1 MEHDLAWHF
10 PVIWY
15 LYLAGL
21 GAGAVVV
28 AAFAYLSNMKQPTEH
43 YHYFRMARYGA
54 VLGPIPVI
62 LGVALLIL
70 ELGQPSRPL
79 NLYKVINLSPM
90 SIGSWFLLFFIITS
104 LLYAITFLLPALPG
118 YARIKKAAGVV
129 QHALS
134 LINIPLGLGVAIYTG
149 VLLGAMPARPLW
161 NSPILAL
168 LFMISALSTGIAMI
182 ILARTLFHRKSDA
195 AASLNRRLRPHG
207 RRLSSKRLGRR
218 YHETGYLL
226 ATADL
231 ILITLELIAIF
242 LFIMFA
248 HLTVGNLKYAIA
260 VILPGGAMSGSFWIG
275 VVLIGLVLPALV
287 ELYAVFPRLIYNVP
301 FVAHRSVEFLVAL
314 AVLIGGFMLRY
325 VIVIAGQI
333 TGPMGI

>member
-1 MEHDLAWHF
+1 MEHEVAWHF

-28 AAFAYLSNMKQPTEH
+28 AAFAFLSNMKQTSEH
-43 YHYFRMARYGA
+43 YHYSRMARYGA
-54 VLGPIPVI
+54 VFGPIPLIV
-62 LGVALLIL
+62 GVSLLIF

-104 LLYAITFLLPALPG
+104 VIYAITFMLPAFTGHERLRKTIG
-118 YARIKKAAGVV
+118 NL

-134 LINIPLGLGVAIYTG
+134 LLNIPLGLGVAIYTG
-149 VLLGAMPARPLW
+149 VLLGAMPSRPLW
-161 NSPILAL
+161 NSPILAM
-168 LFMISALSTGIAMI
+168 LFMISALSTGIAAI
-182 ILARTLFHRKSDA
+182 IITRVVCHRKA
-195 AASLNRRLRPHG
+195 AVAFPDRRLRPHG
-207 RRLSSKRLGRR
+207 RRMSSKRPGRR

-226 ATADL
+226 ATTDL
-231 ILITLELIAIF
+231 ILICLELIAIF

-260 VILPGGAMSGSFWIG
+260 VILPGGAMADAFWIG
-275 VVLIGLVLPALV
+275 VILIGLILPAIV